1 MEKTIISPDIRG
13 KTLLFI
19 KTTYYGNNQTKQNKP
34 TAPKRIE
41 RHILGRNPQNTWD
54 NHIGKRS
61 AGKSRPEYGKSLP
74 EYFPAGKER
83 RNDRK
88 HQCQYENHSVRA
100 FTAGT
105 LPVEKNSRTVV
116 FPRRFARLHRKH
128 RFSTEKVNAP
138 YEPPRPEI
146 AWRYLFSKKSH
157 SAINAIS
164 IVSVCGVA
172 ITTLAL
178 VCTLSVYN
186 GFTELIGSLYSQ
198 IDPQIKITPLQGKTL
213 DTEEEAI
220 EQIAEWNEVKTF
232 TPVIEENALCIYKDR
247 QRPVL
252 VKGVPDNYTE
262 LSHIQDIVTSGTF
275 QLNDG
280 RIDYVSLGISV
291 AGQLGVVA
299 NSPYPVELYAPNRLG
314 KVNLANPSQSFNGRR
329 IFVSSTFCANQAIY
343 DDQLAIIP
351 LSTAREMFSY
361 TTEATAIELR
371 LTPTTNENEFAKK
384 LREHLGD
391 AYRVATHMQQND
403 WYKWV
408 QIEKWITFL
417 ILSFILMIATFNV
430 IGALSMLIIDK
441 KRDIDTLQNLGADD
455 RLISKIFL
463 VEGWL
468 ISAIGAGSG
477 LILGVILCYLQQE
490 YGILKLGSSEG
501 VFITDAYPVKLEL
514 LDTLA
519 VTAIVLI
526 LGFVTAWY
534 PAKFLRKRLLT
545 AKQNEQ

>member
-1 MEKTIISPDIRG
+1 MNR
-13 KTLLFI
+13 L
-19 KTTYYGNNQTKQNKP
+19 
-34 TAPKRIE
+34 A
-41 RHILGRNPQNTWD
+41 
-54 NHIGKRS
+54 
-61 AGKSRPEYGKSLP
+61 
-74 EYFPAGKER
+74 
-83 RNDRK
+83 RK
-88 HQCQYENHSVRA
+88 
-100 FTAGT
+100 
-105 LPVEKNSRTVV
+105 
-116 FPRRFARLHRKH
+116 
-128 RFSTEKVNAP
+128 
-138 YEPPRPEI
+138 I

-220 EQIAEWNEVKTF
+220 EQIAEWSEVKTF

-280 RIDYVSLGISV
+280 RIDYVSLGIGV

-391 AYRVATHMQQND
+391 A
-403 WYKWV
+403 
-408 QIEKWITFL
+408 
-417 ILSFILMIATFNV
+417 
-430 IGALSMLIIDK
+430 
-441 KRDIDTLQNLGADD
+441 
-455 RLISKIFL
+455 
-463 VEGWL
+463 
-468 ISAIGAGSG
+468 
-477 LILGVILCYLQQE
+477 
-490 YGILKLGSSEG
+490 
-501 VFITDAYPVKLEL
+501 
-514 LDTLA
+514 
-519 VTAIVLI
+519 
-526 LGFVTAWY
+526 
-534 PAKFLRKRLLT
+534 
-545 AKQNEQ
+545 

>member
-1 MEKTIISPDIRG
+1 MNR
-13 KTLLFI
+13 L
-19 KTTYYGNNQTKQNKP
+19 
-34 TAPKRIE
+34 A
-41 RHILGRNPQNTWD
+41 
-54 NHIGKRS
+54 
-61 AGKSRPEYGKSLP
+61 
-74 EYFPAGKER
+74 
-83 RNDRK
+83 RK
-88 HQCQYENHSVRA
+88 
-100 FTAGT
+100 
-105 LPVEKNSRTVV
+105 
-116 FPRRFARLHRKH
+116 
-128 RFSTEKVNAP
+128 
-138 YEPPRPEI
+138 I

-213 DTEEEAI
+213 NTEEEAI

-280 RIDYVSLGISV
+280 RIDYVSLGI
-291 AGQLGVVA
+291 GV
-299 NSPYPVELYAPNRLG
+299 
-314 KVNLANPSQSFNGRR
+314 
-329 IFVSSTFCANQAIY
+329 
-343 DDQLAIIP
+343 
-351 LSTAREMFSY
+351 EMFSY

>member
-1 MEKTIISPDIRG
+1 MNR
-13 KTLLFI
+13 L
-19 KTTYYGNNQTKQNKP
+19 
-34 TAPKRIE
+34 A
-41 RHILGRNPQNTWD
+41 
-54 NHIGKRS
+54 
-61 AGKSRPEYGKSLP
+61 
-74 EYFPAGKER
+74 
-83 RNDRK
+83 RK
-88 HQCQYENHSVRA
+88 
-100 FTAGT
+100 
-105 LPVEKNSRTVV
+105 
-116 FPRRFARLHRKH
+116 
-128 RFSTEKVNAP
+128 
-138 YEPPRPEI
+138 I

-314 KVNLANPSQSFNGRR
+314 KVNLAIRHSRSTGDVFSSHRHSAPTRPSMTTSSPSYPCRR
-329 IFVSSTFCANQAIY
+329 
-343 DDQLAIIP
+343 LARCSVTLPKRP
-351 LSTAREMFSY
+351 LSSY
-361 TTEATAIELR
+361 ASLQR
-371 LTPTTNENEFAKK
+371 QMKTN
-384 LREHLGD
+384 
-391 AYRVATHMQQND
+391 
-403 WYKWV
+403 
-408 QIEKWITFL
+408 
-417 ILSFILMIATFNV
+417 
-430 IGALSMLIIDK
+430 
-441 KRDIDTLQNLGADD
+441 
-455 RLISKIFL
+455 
-463 VEGWL
+463 
-468 ISAIGAGSG
+468 
-477 LILGVILCYLQQE
+477 
-490 YGILKLGSSEG
+490 
-501 VFITDAYPVKLEL
+501 
-514 LDTLA
+514 
-519 VTAIVLI
+519 
-526 LGFVTAWY
+526 
-534 PAKFLRKRLLT
+534 LRK
-545 AKQNEQ
+545 N

>member
-1 MEKTIISPDIRG
+1 MERG
-13 KTLLFI
+13 ENIHTRHRR
-19 KTTYYGNNQTKQNKP
+19 
-34 TAPKRIE
+34 KRPL
-41 RHILGRNPQNTWD
+41 HI
-54 NHIGKRS
+54 
-61 AGKSRPEYGKSLP
+61 
-74 EYFPAGKER
+74 
-83 RNDRK
+83 
-88 HQCQYENHSVRA
+88 
-100 FTAGT
+100 
-105 LPVEKNSRTVV
+105 
-116 FPRRFARLHRKH
+116 
-128 RFSTEKVNAP
+128 
-138 YEPPRPEI
+138 
-146 AWRYLFSKKSH
+146 
-157 SAINAIS
+157 
-164 IVSVCGVA
+164 
-172 ITTLAL
+172 
-178 VCTLSVYN
+178 
-186 GFTELIGSLYSQ
+186 
-198 IDPQIKITPLQGKTL
+198 
-213 DTEEEAI
+213 
-220 EQIAEWNEVKTF
+220 
-232 TPVIEENALCIYKDR
+232 
-247 QRPVL
+247 QRPA
-252 VKGVPDNYTE
+252 
-262 LSHIQDIVTSGTF
+262 
-275 QLNDG
+275 
-280 RIDYVSLGISV
+280 RIDYVSLGIGV